1 MIARSAIQS
10 GRAALP
16 CWRRDIPGNPRLEST
31 AWEVNAANA
40 PLPFLRAGYND
51 CQSNIFT
58 GEREYGKIQKNL
70 AANLPAQEN
79 CGTAAAVIAVLLG
92 IGGIFG
98 SYIVPLN
105 ERIQSMT
112 VQYESL
118 EDEYA
123 LLESDFD
130 QLNTAYDTL
139 SDERDALD
147 QEITKYKDQQST
159 IDQLQSQVEE
169 IQGENDELSEQN
181 STYKSQN
188 EKLADEKKELE
199 EQISSLQSQLAS
211 AKSVPASSSG
221 SLSSGGSYADNS
233 SNDLVWLS
241 ATGSKYHSIPNC
253 GRMDPDR
260 AYQVSRSDSEAR
272 GYGACSKCW

>member
-1 MIARSAIQS
+1 MPLTRRFLSCERGIMIAKAIFLQ
-10 GRAALP
+10 GRE
-16 CWRRDIPGNPRLEST
+16 NM
-31 AWEVNAANA
+31 
-40 PLPFLRAGYND
+40 
-51 CQSNIFT
+51 
-58 GEREYGKIQKNL
+58 ERFKKIWQQICRHKKI
-70 AANLPAQEN
+70 AV
-79 CGTAAAVIAVLLG
+79 TAAAVIAVLLG

-98 SYIVPLN
+98 AYIVPLN

-199 EQISSLQSQLAS
+199 DQISSLQSQLAS

-221 SLSSGGSYADNS
+221 SFSSGGSYADNS

-260 AYQVSRSDSEAR
+260 AYQVSRSDAEAR